1 MHCTLF
7 ALQPARWT
15 HVHNSKWPII
25 FKHVQ
30 YVQCKLYILVHV
42 TSMIKCFD
50 NIFIFFRLEMFTRRK
65 STAWTGGC
73 FSLKLSKTI
82 YYLQPFPSCA
92 LKKCALINISLGG
105 SSATGTSRGPKQTSG
120 STSNTYKTSYLWL
133 FFQVLPRMCW
143 FNAILV
149 RRIHELL
156 DHFNLIYICKIN
168 SSILNVVPF

>member
-30 YVQCKLYILVHV
+30 YVQCTLYILVHV

-65 STAWTGGC
+65 STSWTGGC
-73 FSLKLSKTI
+73 FSLLKTI
-82 YYLQPFPSCA
+82 YYLQPFSSCA

-105 SSATGTSRGPKQTSG
+105 SSATGTSRGPMQALE
-120 STSNTYKTSYLWL
+120 STFITCMTSYLCH
-133 FFQVLPRMCW
+133 FFQVLPR
-143 FNAILV
+143 
-149 RRIHELL
+149 RRNEWKAY
-156 DHFNLIYICKIN
+156 LII
-168 SSILNVVPF
+168 